1 MEKNKLREI
10 QKELIICEK
19 PSSYLEEIKDS
30 LRNTPLDALLILQN
44 TEQNLKYHPEGNVW
58 NHVMQ
63 VIDTAVKVK
72 EFANDKESLIMGA
85 LLHDVGKG
93 PTTKKNKQGRWI
105 SYNHDVEGVKLAEKI
120 LDYYNYENDEK
131 SKILNLIKYH
141 MHHLYI
147 IQDLP
152 FAKTK
157 EMIKDVDLNDMI
169 LLFISDRL
177 GRGQL
182 EDNKKAK
189 EIEDIKK
196 VISILEENY
205 NLDLKNIKE
214 KVKKIE
220 KII

>member
-63 VIDTAVKVK
+63 VIDTAAKVK
-72 EFANDKESLIMGA
+72 E
-85 LLHDVGKG
+85 
-93 PTTKKNKQGRWI
+93 
-105 SYNHDVEGVKLAEKI
+105 
-120 LDYYNYENDEK
+120 
-131 SKILNLIKYH
+131 
-141 MHHLYI
+141 
-147 IQDLP
+147 
-152 FAKTK
+152 
-157 EMIKDVDLNDMI
+157 DLNDMI